1 MICSSCGNDNPRAS
15 AECITCG
22 TKLTVI
28 RCRCGF
34 LNSLMDSYCGSC
46 GKQLMKTSVL
56 SRIQRFESSANPV
69 PNFSEEE
76 LMRIIE
82 VHHLHSQ
89 TEQQT
94 NAISQTDID
103 KLFE

>member
-1 MICSSCGNDNPRAS
+1 MMCSSCGNDNPRSS
-15 AECITCG
+15 AECTNCG
-22 TKLTVI
+22 TKLSVI

-34 LNSLMDSYCGSC
+34 LNSLMDSFCGSC

-82 VHHLHSQ
+82 FQQMHTQ
-89 TEQQT
+89 TEQQVST
-94 NAISQTDID
+94 VSQTDID

>member
-1 MICSSCGNDNPRAS
+1 MICSSCGNDNPRTS
-15 AECITCG
+15 LECISCG
-22 TKLTVI
+22 TKLSVI

-46 GKQLMKTSVL
+46 GKQLMKSSIL
-56 SRIQRFESSANPV
+56 SRIQRFESSANPF
-69 PNFSEEE
+69 PSFSSEE

-82 VHHLHSQ
+82 VQQMHTQSV
-89 TEQQT
+89 QQT
-94 NAISQTDID
+94 NAVSQSDID

>member
-1 MICSSCGNDNPRAS
+1 MICSSCGNDNPRS
-15 AECITCG
+15 ALECVSCG
-22 TKLTVI
+22 TRMNVV

-34 LNSLMDSYCGSC
+34 LNSLMDAYCGSC

-56 SRIQRFESSANPV
+56 SRLQRFESSANPF

-82 VHHLHSQ
+82 VQQMHIQ
-89 TEQQT
+89 AEQHQ
-94 NAISQTDID
+94 NAVSQTDID